1 MPELLDLEIIKD
13 VLARRLV
20 GRRVAE
26 VVVLRPLV
34 VRVLDPDTTPEAFLV
49 GRTVTEVS
57 RVGKFLRFALD
68 DGGWM
73 AINAMLAGRLRYT
86 PAAQRARVRDYV
98 RIRFGD
104 GATLSYHDLKGMG
117 KVYLTRDLDA
127 VPAYRDT
134 VPDALDPNLTVEAFL
149 ERLRPFR
156 GEIKGIL
163 TRGEA
168 VGGIGNAYADE
179 ILFEAGIYPFRK
191 RSSLSRDDQ
200 TRLYHAMR
208 DVLER
213 AIDVLRERVGDRID
227 VEVRDFLAV
236 HNKAGR
242 PCPRC
247 GHPISEVKVANR
259 ATNFCRSC
267 QPGTLVR
274 N

>member
-1 MPELLDLEIIKD
+1 MPELPDLEIIKD

-20 GRRVAE
+20 GQCIME

-34 VRVLDPDTTPEAFLV
+34 VRVLDPDATPESFLV
-49 GRTVTEVS
+49 GRTVAEVS
-57 RVGKFLRFALD
+57 RRGKFVRFALS
-68 DGGWM
+68 DGGWI

-98 RIRFGD
+98 RIRFED
-104 GATLSYHDLKGMG
+104 GGTLSYHDLKGMG
-117 KVYLTRDLDA
+117 KVYLTHELDE
-127 VPAYRDT
+127 VPGYTDMG
-134 VPDALDPNLTVEAFL
+134 PDALDPGLTADGFL
-149 ERLRPFR
+149 QRLRPFR
-156 GEIKGIL
+156 GEIKGVL

-168 VGGIGNAYADE
+168 VAGIGNAYADE

-191 RSSLSRDDQ
+191 RSSLFREEQ
-200 TRLYHAMR
+200 VRLYHAMR
-208 DVLER
+208 DVLVR
-213 AIDVLRERVGDRID
+213 AIDVLRERVGEQIE
-227 VEVRDFLAV
+227 VEMRDFLAV

-267 QPGTLVR
+267 QPGTLIR

>member
-1 MPELLDLEIIKD
+1 MPELPDLEIIKD

-20 GRRVAE
+20 GQRIAE

-34 VRVLDPDTTPEAFLV
+34 VRVLDPDATPGSFLV
-49 GRTVTEVS
+49 GRTVAEVS
-57 RVGKFLRFALD
+57 RRAKFLIFALD
-68 DGGWM
+68 DGGWI
-73 AINAMLAGRLRYT
+73 AVNAMLAGRLRYS

-98 RIRFGD
+98 RIRFED
-104 GATLSYHDLKGMG
+104 GGTLSYHDLKGMG

-127 VPAYRDT
+127 VPGYIGMG
-134 VPDALDPNLTVEAFL
+134 PDALDPDLTADAFL
-149 ERLRPFR
+149 QRLRPFR
-156 GEIKGIL
+156 GEIKGVL

-168 VGGIGNAYADE
+168 VAGIGNAYADE

-191 RSSLSRDDQ
+191 RSSLSHDEQ
-200 TRLYHAMR
+200 VRLYHAMR
-208 DVLER
+208 DVLTR
-213 AIDVLRERVGDRID
+213 AIDVLRECVGERIE

-236 HNKAGR
+236 HNKAGQ

-259 ATNFCRSC
+259 ATHFCRSC

>member
-1 MPELLDLEIIKD
+1 MPELPDLEIIKD

-20 GRRVAE
+20 GQRITE

-34 VRVLDPDTTPEAFLV
+34 VRVLDPDATPESFLV
-49 GRTVTEVS
+49 GRTVVEVS
-57 RVGKFLRFALD
+57 RRGKFVWFALD
-68 DGGWM
+68 DGGRI

-86 PAAQRARVRDYV
+86 PAAQRTRVRDYV
-98 RIRFGD
+98 HIRFED
-104 GATLSYHDLKGMG
+104 GSTLSYHDLKGMG
-117 KVYLTRDLDA
+117 KIYLTRDLDA
-127 VPAYRDT
+127 IPGYRDV
-134 VPDALDPNLTVEAFL
+134 VPDALDPGLTAAAFL
-149 ERLRPFR
+149 DRLRPFR
-156 GEIKGIL
+156 GEIKGVL
-163 TRGEA
+163 TRGEV

-191 RSSLSRDDQ
+191 RSSLSREEQ
-200 TRLYHAMR
+200 TRLYDAMR
-208 DVLER
+208 GVLAR
-213 AIDVLRERVGDRID
+213 AIDVLRERVGEQID

-267 QPGTLVR
+267 QPGTLIR

>member
-1 MPELLDLEIIKD
+1 MPELPDLEVIKD

-20 GRRVAE
+20 GQRISE

-34 VRVLDPDTTPEAFLV
+34 VRVLDLEATPESFLV

-57 RVGKFLRFALD
+57 RRGKFLRLSLD
-68 DGGWM
+68 DGGWI
-73 AINAMLAGRLRYT
+73 AVNAMLAGRLRYT
-86 PAAQRARVRDYV
+86 PAAQRTRVRDYV
-98 RIRFGD
+98 RVRFAD
-104 GATLSYHDLKGMG
+104 GATLSYHDVKGMG
-117 KVYLTRDLDA
+117 KVYLTRNLDA
-127 VPAYRDT
+127 VPGYRDA
-134 VPDALDPNLTVEAFL
+134 VPDALDPDLTLEVFL
-149 ERLRPFR
+149 QRLRPLR

-179 ILFEAGIYPFRK
+179 ILFAAGIYPFRK
-191 RSSLSRDDQ
+191 RSSLSPEEQ
-200 TRLYHAMR
+200 ARLYQAMR
-208 DVLER
+208 EVLAR
-213 AIDVLRERVGDRID
+213 AIDVLRERVGERID

-236 HNKAGR
+236 HNKAGQ

-247 GHPISEVKVANR
+247 GRPISEVKVANR
-259 ATNFCRSC
+259 ATDFCRSC

>member
-1 MPELLDLEIIKD
+1 MPELPDLEIIKD

-259 ATNFCRSC
+259 ATSFCRSC

>member
-1 MPELLDLEIIKD
+1 MPELPDLEIIKD

-34 VRVLDPDTTPEAFLV
+34 VRVLDPDTTPETFLV

-98 RIRFGD
+98 RIRFDD

>member
-1 MPELLDLEIIKD
+1 MPELPDLEIIKD

-20 GRRVAE
+20 GQRITE

-34 VRVLDPDTTPEAFLV
+34 VRVLDPDATPESFLV
-49 GRTVTEVS
+49 GRTVVEVS
-57 RVGKFLRFALD
+57 RRGKFVWFALD
-68 DGGWM
+68 DGGRI

-86 PAAQRARVRDYV
+86 PAAQRTRVRDYV
-98 RIRFGD
+98 RIRFED
-104 GATLSYHDLKGMG
+104 GSTLSYHDLKGMG

-127 VPAYRDT
+127 IPGYRDV
-134 VPDALDPNLTVEAFL
+134 VPDALDPGLTAAAFL

-156 GEIKGIL
+156 GEIKGVL
-163 TRGEA
+163 TRGEV

-191 RSSLSRDDQ
+191 RSSLSGEEQ
-200 TRLYHAMR
+200 ARLYDAMR
-208 DVLER
+208 GVLAR
-213 AIDVLRERVGDRID
+213 AIDVLRERVGEQID

-236 HNKAGR
+236 HNRAGR

-267 QPGTLVR
+267 QPGTLIR

>member
-1 MPELLDLEIIKD
+1 MPELPDLEVIKD
-13 VLARRLV
+13 VLVRRLV
-20 GRRVAE
+20 GRRIAE

-34 VRVLDPDTTPEAFLV
+34 VRVLDPDATPESFLV
-49 GRTVTEVS
+49 GRTVTEVA
-57 RVGKFLRFALD
+57 RCAKFLRFALD

-98 RIRFGD
+98 RLRFDD
-104 GATLSYHDLKGMG
+104 GATLSYHDAKGMG

-134 VPDALDPNLTVEAFL
+134 VPDALSSDLTAEAFV

-168 VGGIGNAYADE
+168 VGGIGNAYGDE

-191 RSSLSRDDQ
+191 RSTLSREEQ
-200 TRLYHAMR
+200 LRLYDAMR
-208 DVLER
+208 AVLVW
-213 AIDVLRERVGDRID
+213 AIEVLRERVGDRID
-227 VEVRDFLAV
+227 VEVRDFLRV
-236 HNKAGR
+236 HNKAGH

-247 GHPISEVKVANR
+247 GRPISEITVAKR
-259 ATNFCRSC
+259 ATSFCRSC
-267 QPGTLVR
+267 QPGSLIR

>member
-1 MPELLDLEIIKD
+1 MPELPDLEIIKD

-98 RIRFGD
+98 RIRFDD

-259 ATNFCRSC
+259 ATSFCRSC

>member
-1 MPELLDLEIIKD
+1 MPELPDLEIIKD
-13 VLARRLV
+13 VLTRRLV

-34 VRVLDPDTTPEAFLV
+34 VRVLEPGATPESFLV

-86 PAAQRARVRDYV
+86 AAAQRARVRDYV
-98 RIRFGD
+98 RIRFDD
-104 GATLSYHDLKGMG
+104 GGTLSYHDAKGMG
-117 KVYLTRDLDA
+117 KVYVTRDLDA
-127 VPAYRDT
+127 VPGYRDT
-134 VPDALDPNLTVEAFL
+134 VPDALAPDLTAEAFL

-191 RSSLSRDDQ
+191 RSSLSRDEQ
-200 TRLYHAMR
+200 TCLYHAMR
-208 DVLER
+208 DVLTR
-213 AIDVLRERVGDRID
+213 AIDVLRERVGDRIE

-259 ATNFCRSC
+259 ATSFCRPC
-267 QPGTLVR
+267 QPGTLIR